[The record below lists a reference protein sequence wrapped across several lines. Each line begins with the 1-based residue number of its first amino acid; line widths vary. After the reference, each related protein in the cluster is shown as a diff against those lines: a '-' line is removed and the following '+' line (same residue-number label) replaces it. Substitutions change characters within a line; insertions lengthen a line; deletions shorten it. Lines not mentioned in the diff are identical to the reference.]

1 MTTTATTTERKLMDT
16 NRFRLETIADR
27 QRSSRTTVYLF
38 TAGIVTAAAAVTAA
52 LLVG

>member
-38 TAGIVTAAAAVTAA
+38 AGGILVAASFAVTA